1 MKPEDLIA
9 QINKKDSFLCI
20 GLDTDM
26 NKIPKFLLSEED
38 PIFSFNKSIIDS
50 TNKYCIAYKI
60 NTAFYESLGAEG
72 WTSMQKTVDYIN
84 KNFPQI
90 FTIADA
96 KRGDIGNTSKMYAK
110 SFFGEMNFDS
120 ITVNPYMGSDSV
132 KPFLEFENKFTII
145 LGLTSNIGA
154 DDIQLKTTN
163 DDFVFMEMIK
173 SCSLWGNKNNMM
185 FVVGATKSEYIEKI
199 RNLIPNHFLLIP
211 GVGAQGGDLKEV
223 CKFAL
228 NDKIGIIVNSSRSII
243 YASVDENFVIEAA
256 KQAMILQNEMKA
268 ILLERKQ
275 NS

>member
-1 MKPEDLIA
+1 MKIEDLIA

-60 NTAFYESLGAEG
+60 NTAFYESLGAKG

-163 DDFVFMEMIK
+163 NDFVFMEMIK
-173 SCSLWGNKNNMM
+173 SCSLWGNKNNTM

-228 NDKIGIIVNSSRSII
+228 NDNIGIIVNSSRSII
-243 YASVDENFVIEAA
+243 YASVDENFAIEAA

-268 ILLERKQ
+268 ILSERKQ

>member
-1 MKPEDLIA
+1 M
-9 QINKKDSFLCI
+9 
-20 GLDTDM
+20 
-26 NKIPKFLLSEED
+26 SEED
-38 PIFSFNKSIIDS
+38 PISSFNKSIIDS

-60 NTAFYESLGAEG
+60 NTAFYESLGAKG

-84 KNFPQI
+84 INFPQI

-163 DDFVFMEMIK
+163 DFP
-173 SCSLWGNKNNMM
+173 
-185 FVVGATKSEYIEKI
+185 
-199 RNLIPNHFLLIP
+199 IPEFL
-211 GVGAQGGDLKEV
+211 QET
-223 CKFAL
+223 
-228 NDKIGIIVNSSRSII
+228 
-243 YASVDENFVIEAA
+243 
-256 KQAMILQNEMKA
+256 
-268 ILLERKQ
+268 
-275 NS
+275 